1 MDDYGNGNTT
11 DIQASAIGRNG
22 SFVFYN
28 GGVYV
33 GLLSSIS
40 TISVGTGD
48 LQVAGNAAIGG
59 NLESNIKLRVHGR
72 LKSSGIEE
80 LSDKRWKKDV
90 EEIENAL
97 EKVLAMNGVYYNWR
111 KDEFPDQGF
120 DDKRQAGFIAQDM
133 ESVFPEVVNTD
144 DKGFKS
150 VMYGHVVPL
159 LVEAI
164 KDLENQLNEKSE
176 LINSQ
181 SKEIKDIKASL
192 NKIQN
197 QLGNENNVVK
207 H

>member
-1 MDDYGNGNTT
+1 MDDYSNGNSTN
-11 DIQASAIGRNG
+11 IQASAIGRNG
-22 SFVFYN
+22 SFVFYS

-33 GLLSSIS
+33 GLLGASSS
-40 TISVGTGD
+40 VSVGTGD
-48 LQVAGNAAIGG
+48 IQVAGNAAIGG
-59 NLESNIKLRVHGR
+59 NIEAGIKLRVHGR

-80 LSDKRWKKDV
+80 LSDERWKKN
-90 EEIENAL
+90 ITPISNAL
-97 EKVLAMNGVYYNWR
+97 EKIGQINGVYYDWR

-133 ESVFPEVVNTD
+133 EMIFPEVVNTD
-144 DKGFKS
+144 DMGFKS

-164 KDLENQLNEKSE
+164 KDLENQLNEKSV

-181 SKEIKDIKASL
+181 SKEIQDIKASL

-197 QLGNENNVVK
+197 QLDNENNVVN